1 MVIKHIRF
9 KSAAWLAFAIFALSF
24 STMSNGVGAVAQLVA
39 QAYTSSSNL
48 QPGMIVR
55 LDASNS
61 GQVTAL
67 DLTHINQMLGV
78 VISANEAAL
87 TLSQVAPTAQQVYVS
102 NFGQHSVLVTN
113 QNGPI
118 NVGDY
123 ITVSAL
129 SGLGMKADSNESL
142 VLGQAASAFDGVHN
156 VLSSSSLTSSTGQKT
171 TVNIG
176 AIPVDIN
183 IANNPLAQGSKGVP
197 AFLNKLTKFATNKTV
212 SASRIYLGMLC
223 VVAGLVITITIIY
236 SGIKN
241 GFISIGRNPLAK
253 RAIVVNLVRVVA
265 IAVVIFA
272 ISLGAAYAI
281 ISSQ

>member
-9 KSAAWLAFAIFALSF
+9 KSAAWLAFASFALSF
-24 STMSNGVGAVAQLVA
+24 SLMSSGAGAVAQLVA

-55 LDASNS
+55 LDTSKS

-78 VISANEAAL
+78 VISASEAAL
-87 TLSQVAPTAQQVYVS
+87 TLSQATPTAQQVYVS

-123 ITVSAL
+123 ITISAL

-176 AIPVDIN
+176 TIPVDIN
-183 IANNPLAQGSKGVP
+183 IANNPIAQGAKGVP

>member
-55 LDASNS
+55 LDTSKS

-78 VISANEAAL
+78 VISASEAAL
-87 TLSQVAPTAQQVYVS
+87 TLSQATPTAQQVYVS

-123 ITVSAL
+123 ITISAL

-176 AIPVDIN
+176 TIPVDIN
-183 IANNPLAQGSKGVP
+183 IANNPIAQGAKGVP

-253 RAIVVNLVRVVA
+253 RAIVVNLARVVA